1 MLVPE
6 EALCQGQLFSAVQR
20 TTRPRTEPGAGAGV
34 RTYTHTCTHTHTLA
48 HTQTHTQTHTGGQG
62 IAVDWDIAE
71 AWYRKFFAERSDWS
85 KQLEK
90 ADAAL
95 EDGGCF

>member
-1 MLVPE
+1 M
-6 EALCQGQLFSAVQR
+6 SRAVVFR
-20 TTRPRTEPGAGAGV
+20 CAENNKTTHGTWRRRRRAHV
-34 RTYTHTCTHTHTLA
+34 HTHLHTHTHTLA